1 MFWKEYLCSCN
12 AFLWFDFKECL
23 GDDIPV
29 YVELPC
35 NDYFG
40 DDEELDAIDQTEQI
54 FDFLD
59 VPSFVSLFSE
69 NQNEPM
75 SRLQKKAQL
84 KKILLIHMVNS
95 LVIVKGFW
103 KDFIWNCQDWST
115 LAKKNSI
122 TTDTSCICSR
132 WYLRRNYW
140 GFLFRCSTF

>member
-1 MFWKEYLCSCN
+1 M
-12 AFLWFDFKECL
+12 

-69 NQNEPM
+69 NQNEPL

-95 LVIVKGFW
+95 LVIVKGF
-103 KDFIWNCQDWST
+103 
-115 LAKKNSI
+115 
-122 TTDTSCICSR
+122 
-132 WYLRRNYW
+132 
-140 GFLFRCSTF
+140 

>member
-1 MFWKEYLCSCN
+1 M
-12 AFLWFDFKECL
+12 

-95 LVIVKGFW
+95 LVIVKGF
-103 KDFIWNCQDWST
+103 
-115 LAKKNSI
+115 
-122 TTDTSCICSR
+122 
-132 WYLRRNYW
+132 
-140 GFLFRCSTF
+140 

>member
-1 MFWKEYLCSCN
+1 M
-12 AFLWFDFKECL
+12 

-54 FDFLD
+54 FDFLG

-69 NQNEPM
+69 NQNEPL

-95 LVIVKGFW
+95 LVIVKGF
-103 KDFIWNCQDWST
+103 
-115 LAKKNSI
+115 
-122 TTDTSCICSR
+122 
-132 WYLRRNYW
+132 
-140 GFLFRCSTF
+140 